1 MGRCLADGRPVISAD
16 VTREPGYRSSPST
29 RAVRSEL
36 AVPIRGTEAP
46 WGVINLEDTELNA
59 FDEDDARLLESIS
72 AQLAGTLNSIGLYER
87 LDRAYLGTAEALSA
101 ALDAKDTSTA
111 AHSESIVEHAIAVG
125 SRLGMGDEE
134 LRMLRYA
141 AAFHDIGKLAIP
153 RSILNKPGP
162 LDDDEWAEMKQH
174 TVYGDRI
181 LRPIEFLDPIRPI
194 VRHAHERWDGEGYP
208 DGLAGEDIPLG
219 SRIVFACDA
228 YDAMT
233 TTRTYKDAMAVGD
246 ARAELRAQAGRQFDP
261 RVVEVLL
268 EVLASQPVEA

>member
-1 MGRCLADGRPVISAD
+1 MISAD
-16 VTREPGYRSSPST
+16 VTREPTYRSSRST

-36 AVPIRGTEAP
+36 AVPIQGDGAP

-59 FDEDDARLLESIS
+59 FDEDDARLLESVA
-72 AQLAGTLNSIGLYER
+72 AQLAGAINAIGLYER

-111 AHSESIVEHAIAVG
+111 AHSESITDNAMAVG
-125 SRLGMGDEE
+125 SRLGMSAEE
-134 LRMLRYA
+134 LHMLRYA

-153 RSILNKPGP
+153 RKILNKPGP
-162 LDDDEWAEMKQH
+162 LDDSEWAEMKLH

-181 LRPIEFLDPIRPI
+181 LQPIEFLDPIRPI
-194 VRHAHERWDGEGYP
+194 VRHAHERWDGAGYP
-208 DGLAGEDIPLG
+208 DGLAGDDIPLG

-233 TTRTYKDAMAVGD
+233 TTRTYKNAMAEED
-246 ARAELRAQAGRQFDP
+246 AREELLVQAGRQFDP
-261 RVVEVLL
+261 KVVEVLL
-268 EVLASQPVEA
+268 EVLESQPVEA